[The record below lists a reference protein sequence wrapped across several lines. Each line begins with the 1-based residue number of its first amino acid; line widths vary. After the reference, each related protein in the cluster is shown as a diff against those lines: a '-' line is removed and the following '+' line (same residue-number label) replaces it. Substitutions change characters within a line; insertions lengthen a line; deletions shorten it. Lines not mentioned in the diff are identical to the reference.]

1 MSKKKAINFD
11 LSEIADGG
19 VQVKLNRALQQV
31 ADNILDPNTDPTKKR
46 KVQLNITLAPNE
58 KRDASDVTVEVKTT
72 LAPEV
77 GVPTTMLLGRDINGK
92 VHVNE
97 LKSGVKGQTYIDP
110 DDGKAKTDTGEQ
122 LKKWK
127 KKKSA
132 RSLICKRRRT
142 NPWKQRLTVN

>member
-46 KVQLNITLAPNE
+46 KIQLNISISPNE

-110 DDGKAKTDTGEQ
+110 VMVKLRRILVNQ
-122 LKKWK
+122 LKKSK

-132 RSLICKRRRT
+132 RLLICKRRRT
-142 NPWKQRLTVN
+142 NLWKLRLTVN

>member
-1 MSKKKAINFD
+1 MK
-11 LSEIADGG
+11 
-19 VQVKLNRALQQV
+19 
-31 ADNILDPNTDPTKKR
+31 
-46 KVQLNITLAPNE
+46 

-110 DDGKAKTDTGEQ
+110 DDGKAKMDTGEPVEEVE
-122 LKKWK
+122 KEE
-127 KKKSA
+127 
-132 RSLICKRRRT
+132 KRKIIDLQKE
-142 NPWKQRLTVN
+142 N

>member
-97 LKSGVKGQTYIDP
+97 LKSGVKGQTYIDQMMVRLRRTL
-110 DDGKAKTDTGEQ
+110 ANQ
-122 LKKWK
+122 LKKLK

-132 RSLICKRRRT
+132 RSLICKSRRT
-142 NPWKQRLTVN
+142 NLWKLRLTVN

>member
-1 MSKKKAINFD
+1 M
-11 LSEIADGG
+11 
-19 VQVKLNRALQQV
+19 QVKLNRALQQV

-110 DDGKAKTDTGEQ
+110 DDGKAKTDTGEPVEEVDYEK
-122 LKKWK
+122 LKG
-127 KKKSA
+127 
-132 RSLICKRRRT
+132 ITEPEEKRKIIDLQKE
-142 NPWKQRLTVN
+142 N

>member
-46 KVQLNITLAPNE
+46 KVQLNITLTPNE

-110 DDGKAKTDTGEQ
+110 DDGQAKMDTGEPVEEVEKEEKRKISDLQ
-122 LKKWK
+122 KKE
-127 KKKSA
+127 
-132 RSLICKRRRT
+132 
-142 NPWKQRLTVN
+142 N

>member
-110 DDGKAKTDTGEQ
+110 DDGKAKTDTGEPVAEVE
-122 LKKWK
+122 KEE
-127 KKKSA
+127 
-132 RSLICKRRRT
+132 KRKIIDLQ
-142 NPWKQRLTVN
+142 KQEN

>member
-11 LSEIADGG
+11 LSEIADGE

-46 KVQLNITLAPNE
+46 KVQLNISISPNE
-58 KRDASDVTVEVKTT
+58 KRDASDVTIEVKTT

-97 LKSGVKGQTYIDP
+97 LKSGAPGQTYIDP
-110 DDGKAKTDTGEQ
+110 DDGKAKTDTGEPVEEVE
-122 LKKWK
+122 KEE
-127 KKKSA
+127 
-132 RSLICKRRRT
+132 KRKVIDLQ
-142 NPWKQRLTVN
+142 KQEN

>member
-97 LKSGVKGQTYIDP
+97 LKSSGAPGQTYIDP
-110 DDGKAKTDTGEQ
+110 DDGKAKTDTGKPVEEVEKEEKRKIIDLQ
-122 LKKWK
+122 KKD
-127 KKKSA
+127 S
-132 RSLICKRRRT
+132 
-142 NPWKQRLTVN
+142 

>member
-46 KVQLNITLAPNE
+46 KVQLNITLTPNE

-92 VHVNE
+92 VHVNVA
-97 LKSGVKGQTYIDP
+97 LRVKLTSTQMMVKPRRIL
-110 DDGKAKTDTGEQ
+110 ANR
-122 LKKWK
+122 LKKSK

-132 RSLICKRRRT
+132 RSLIYKRRT
-142 NPWKQRLTVN
+142 NSWKLRLTVN